1 MGNSEN
7 FDILTRQRQE
17 ASQKR
22 MLHNQYVEH
31 NKMKSANLKA
41 DIDAY
46 KENGMNVGLI
56 YGGSGAGGTTTTSSG
71 TSGGSAPTS
80 NGMGMIQGGQ
90 MGMQMAQLQADL
102 DLKEAQADNL
112 RADAENKRGIERE
125 EAGARIDSL
134 TQGVSNMQTEQ
145 ALTEIKTLMEG
156 LNYQKESEVYDDR
169 IKQIKNAAKMSNYE
183 LNIAKNDSSLS
194 DETYNEKVKLVEQ
207 ELINKVLESKQ
218 IIANTNLT
226 NEQNRRISQELAQ
239 GWESLTLEDERNKIE
254 KFKVKTNAILG
265 RENLKLRE
273 REMIINGV
281 SQTLG
286 TLNAGR
292 RKTTTR
298 TTDKY
303 DGDGN
308 HQGGTIT
315 TETR

>member
-1 MGNSEN
+1 MSGEGLSRGTAMGIE
-7 FDILTRQRQE
+7 
-17 ASQKR
+17 
-22 MLHNQYVEH
+22 
-31 NKMKSANLKA
+31 
-41 DIDAY
+41 
-46 KENGMNVGLI
+46 
-56 YGGSGAGGTTTTSSG
+56 
-71 TSGGSAPTS
+71 
-80 NGMGMIQGGQ
+80 
-90 MGMQMAQLQADL
+90 MAQLRADL

-169 IKQIKNAAKMSNYE
+169 IKQIKNAAKISNYE

-254 KFKVKTNAILG
+254 KFKAKTNAILG

-281 SQTLG
+281 SQTHGQMEQLQF
-286 TLNAGR
+286 LM
-292 RKTTTR
+292 
-298 TTDKY
+298 
-303 DGDGN
+303 
-308 HQGGTIT
+308 
-315 TETR
+315 